1 MSANLRVYV
10 RVCVCERDRE
20 CVWVWERDEAEER
33 IRVYNCVLEQLLLNL
48 ACVDFLEQK
57 EKLVQMSLRSL
68 HRDRHGCASKRLRVD
83 CSRCPCDAIEA
94 QTAASPASM
103 PLTVPLTSTASGS
116 QQDQHFE
123 CVCADD
129 RQ

>member
-1 MSANLRVYV
+1 V
-10 RVCVCERDRE
+10 RV
-20 CVWVWERDEAEER
+20 
-33 IRVYNCVLEQLLLNL
+33 
-48 ACVDFLEQK
+48 
-57 EKLVQMSLRSL
+57 
-68 HRDRHGCASKRLRVD
+68 H

-94 QTAASPASM
+94 QTAAALASM
-103 PLTVPLTSTASGS
+103 ALTVTLSSTASGS